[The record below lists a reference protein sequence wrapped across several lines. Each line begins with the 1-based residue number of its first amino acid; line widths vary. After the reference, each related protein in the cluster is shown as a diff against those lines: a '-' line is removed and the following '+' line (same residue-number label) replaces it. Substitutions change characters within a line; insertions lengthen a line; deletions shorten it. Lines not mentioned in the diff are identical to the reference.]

1 MELDRADAGPPR
13 SPQDVPWRV
22 SMEARKNMTQ
32 FRDEYT
38 LQSPMS
44 VPEGVAFDSKTGR
57 FFATGLL
64 SGAVTQI
71 DARTGEERPFYTP
84 EGTPQQLSG
93 AKVDVERRRLW
104 VCASEIQ
111 RMWGGVHVF
120 DVDTGARL
128 GTFDL
133 ARGGICNDV
142 ALDGDGVG
150 YVTDS
155 FQPVIYRVDLRD
167 GSAGEFI
174 RDPKMVAPIGRFG
187 LNGIAVTPDDRY
199 LIGGFSSPSKLFVAP
214 RAGGEVHEISLSG
227 DPFAIDDD
235 PNFTGADGIVFIH
248 RALYVVNNGAV
259 QEVTFT
265 GSDWRSGQVKN
276 LVVREP
282 GLSTATVA
290 GDDLYVIKSEVLQM
304 MHLRQPPR
312 LPFKIYRVPGSLFD

>member
-1 MELDRADAGPPR
+1 
-13 SPQDVPWRV
+13 
-22 SMEARKNMTQ
+22 MTQ

-57 FFATGLL
+57 FFATGLF

-71 DARTGEERPFYTP
+71 DANTGEERPFYSP
-84 EGTPQQLSG
+84 AGPPQQLSG

-120 DVDTGARL
+120 DVDSGALL

-133 ARGGICNDV
+133 AHQGICNDV
-142 ALDGDGVG
+142 ALDADGVA

-167 GSAGEFI
+167 RSAGEFI
-174 RDPKMVAPIGRFG
+174 RDPKMTGPVGRIG
-187 LNGIAVTPDDRY
+187 LNGIAVTPDDNY
-199 LIGGFSSPSKLFVAP
+199 LIGGFSSPSKLFVLP

-227 DPFAIDDD
+227 DPFSVDDD
-235 PNFTGADGIVFIH
+235 PNLTGADGIVFLG
-248 RALYVVNNGAV
+248 RKLYVVNNGAV

-265 GSDWRSGQVKN
+265 GSDWRAGQVRN
-276 LVVREP
+276 HVVGEP

-290 GDDLYVIKSEVLQM
+290 GGELYVIKSEVLRM

-312 LPFKIYRVPGSLFD
+312 LPFKIYRVPRDAFARG

>member
-1 MELDRADAGPPR
+1 
-13 SPQDVPWRV
+13 
-22 SMEARKNMTQ
+22 MTQ

-44 VPEGVAFDSKTGR
+44 VPEGVAFDSKTSR
-57 FFATGLL
+57 FFATGLF

-71 DARTGEERPFYTP
+71 DANSGEERPFYSP
-84 EGTPQQLSG
+84 GGPPQQLSG

-120 DVDTGARL
+120 DVDSGALL

-142 ALDGDGVG
+142 ALDADGVA

-155 FQPVIYRVDLRD
+155 FQPAIYRVDLSDR
-167 GSAGEFI
+167 SAGEFI
-174 RDPKMVAPIGRFG
+174 RDPKMAGPVGRIG
-187 LNGIAVTPDDRY
+187 LNGIAVTPDDNY
-199 LIGGFSSPSKLFVAP
+199 LIGGFSSPSKLFVLP

-227 DPFAIDDD
+227 DPFSVDDD
-235 PNFTGADGIVFIH
+235 PNLTGADGIVFLG
-248 RALYVVNNGAV
+248 RKLYVVNNGAV

-265 GSDWRSGQVKN
+265 GSDWREGRVKN
-276 LVVREP
+276 HVVGEP

-290 GDDLYVIKSEVLQM
+290 GGELYVIKSEVLRM

-312 LPFKIYRVPGSLFD
+312 LPFKIYRVPREAFAHG

>member
-1 MELDRADAGPPR
+1 
-13 SPQDVPWRV
+13 
-22 SMEARKNMTQ
+22 MTQ

-38 LQSPMS
+38 LQSPMA
-44 VPEGVAFDSKTGR
+44 VPEGVAFDSKTSR

-64 SGAVTQI
+64 SGTVTQV

-84 EGTPQQLSG
+84 EGQPQQLSG
-93 AKVDVERRRLW
+93 AKVDAERRRLW

-128 GTFDL
+128 ATFDL

-142 ALDGDGVG
+142 ALDADGVG

-167 GSAGEFI
+167 GSAGEYI
-174 RDPKMVAPIGRFG
+174 RDLQMNAPIGRIG
-187 LNGIAVTPDDRY
+187 LNGIAVTPDDKY
-199 LIGGFSSPSKLFVAP
+199 LIGGFSSPSKLFVIP
-214 RAGGEVHEISLSG
+214 RGGGQVHEISLSG
-227 DPFAIDDD
+227 DPFAVADD
-235 PNFTGADGIVFIH
+235 PNFTGADGIVFLNS
-248 RALYVVNNGAV
+248 RLYVVNNGAV

-265 GSDWRSGQVKN
+265 GSDWREGSVKN
-276 LVVREP
+276 HVVREN

-290 GDDLYVIKSEVLQM
+290 GDELYVIKSEVLQV
-304 MHLRQPPR
+304 MHLRQQPR
-312 LPFKIYRVPGSLFD
+312 LPFKIYRVPRGAFGTG